1 MAEQGC
7 LLSSCAGNRA
17 EGSNPSLSA
26 ARLRTTP
33 GFMASSS
40 SLRSFSLP
48 MLLAFGLAG
57 ALALSAP
64 ALAQPTGGVGGV
76 VEDATGAVLAGAR
89 VTLVETGRGLS
100 RTQAAGANGRFG
112 FAGLR
117 PGRYAV
123 SAAHPGFA
131 EGVSVEGLADE
142 VRS

>member
-26 ARLRTTP
+26 ARLRSTP
-33 GFMASSS
+33 GFVASGSR
-40 SLRSFSLP
+40 LRSFSLP
-48 MLLAFGLAG
+48 ALL

-64 ALAQPTGGVGGV
+64 AFAQPTGGVGGV

-100 RTQAAGANGRFG
+100 RAQAAGANGRFG

>member
-33 GFMASSS
+33 GTAASGS

-48 MLLAFGLAG
+48 MPFALVLAG
-57 ALALSAP
+57 ALALSPP
-64 ALAQPTGGVGGV
+64 AFAQPTGGVGGV

-100 RTQAAGANGRFG
+100 RTQVAGANGRFG

-123 SAAHPGFA
+123 SAAHPGFP
-131 EGVSVEGLADE
+131 EGAAVDAKA
-142 VRS
+142 

>member
-26 ARLRTTP
+26 ARLRSTP
-33 GFMASSS
+33 GFVASGSR
-40 SLRSFSLP
+40 LRSFSLP
-48 MLLAFGLAG
+48 MLLALGLAG
-57 ALALSAP
+57 ALSLPAP
-64 ALAQPTGGVGGV
+64 GLAQPTGGVGGV

-131 EGVSVEGLADE
+131 EAAPVAVPVD
-142 VRS
+142 